1 MAEDLQPHGPV
12 PATGLPGGTE
22 QLALAVCRLSLH
34 PVRGRVRNPHQ
45 VGIAVRAALFTELAG
60 AGRLV
65 GIRWPQAVG
74 DSDTGNPLPDA
85 LHRAVAGR
93 RPTPWRRWYG
103 HVDADR
109 KAATEALVAGG
120 RWRPE
125 SGRLADEDPGATLL
139 QQQRVAELLA
149 AKQAPDSLDLTLL
162 VLLAGGHGVGLARPG
177 PRRSRRLARSWL
189 EPHLR
194 SAGHGGDATVA
205 AVNAALIAM
214 RRAST
219 FPFLSR

>member
-1 MAEDLQPHGPV
+1 MSGQP
-12 PATGLPGGTE
+12 GLPGVPPETE
-22 QLALAVCRLSLH
+22 QLALAVCRLSLN
-34 PVRGRVRNPHQ
+34 PARGRVRHPHQ
-45 VGIAVRAALFTELAG
+45 VGIAVRAALFTDLATT
-60 AGRLV
+60 GRLV

-74 DSDTGNPLPDA
+74 ESDTGNPLPDA

-109 KAATEALVAGG
+109 KAATEALIAGG
-120 RWRPE
+120 RWRSE
-125 SGRLADEDPGATLL
+125 SGRLADEDPGGTVL

-149 AKQAPDSLDLTLL
+149 GRQAPDSLEVALL
-162 VLLAGGHGVGLARPG
+162 VLLAGGHGAGVARPG
-177 PRRSRRLARSWL
+177 PRRSRRLATTWL

-205 AVNAALIAM
+205 ALNAAFAAM

-219 FPFLSR
+219 VPFLSR